1 MAMANS
7 VQMNTRFVVGLLAI
21 IGVSVY
27 LVYSVWFKGGRSE
40 SVRSDSDSDTKLD
53 KSNKLKV
60 FKTWKHREFID
71 IPQSVK
77 DSMKSGIT
85 VDPRHLEFTPA
96 GESKVRLVT
105 RLAGKIFLSP
115 VSYRNFFSG

>member
-1 MAMANS
+1 MATS

-27 LVYSVWFKGGRSE
+27 VVYSVWFKGGRSE
-40 SVRSDSDSDTKLD
+40 SVRSDSGSDSNLD
-53 KSNKLKV
+53 KSNKVKV

-77 DSMKSGIT
+77 DSMKSGMT
-85 VDPRHLEFTPA
+85 VDSRHLEFTPP
-96 GESKVRLVT
+96 GGNKVHQQGR
-105 RLAGKIFLSP
+105 P
-115 VSYRNFFSG
+115 